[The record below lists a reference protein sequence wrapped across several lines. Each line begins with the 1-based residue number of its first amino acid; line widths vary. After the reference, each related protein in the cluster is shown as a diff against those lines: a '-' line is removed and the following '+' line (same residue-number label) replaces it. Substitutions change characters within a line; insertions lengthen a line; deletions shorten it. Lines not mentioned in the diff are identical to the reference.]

1 MLTKGHLCSAMRP
14 LVDSGDLLI
23 WDYYNNSRRRSTN
36 FNNSSITQQRRP
48 ANWDFSNK
56 YLRRSPGLN
65 NASVSQQWRPDNW
78 EFSNNC
84 RQRSSSFNNAISQQL
99 SFLTT
104 TTKGRPVS
112 TMQLVNSSSFV
123 KKIVELEWNVFST
136 FLLVKASS
144 CISTALIATIVTEM

>member
-1 MLTKGHLCSAMRP
+1 MHP
-14 LVDSGDLLI
+14 LVNNGDLLI

-65 NASVSQQWRPDNW
+65 NASVSQQWRPDYW

-84 RQRSSSFNNAISQQL
+84 RQRSSSFNNVISQQL
-99 SFLTT
+99 NFLTT
-104 TTKGRPVS
+104 ATKGRPVS

-123 KKIVELEWNVFST
+123 KKNCRTWMKCVLNIFTCESLFLFNYCTHRNYSNWNVGAMH
-136 FLLVKASS
+136 K
-144 CISTALIATIVTEM
+144 IW